1 MKATKEIVETRVR
14 EALSA
19 TPHKAFTVDKN
30 LEPYALYNALV
41 GTTFDEESYRVLA
54 ESEEGVQYLYD
65 HIPGGA
71 KLVKESEQVEESTTE
86 QEQTPNATPAK
97 PEAEPEAEPKAEP
110 EEEPKAESEAEPE
123 AEPNAEP
130 NAEPVVESEPE
141 KTTVPEVT
149 PEEVEAH
156 KGEEVTKEN
165 EKFDIDKDGDI
176 DNDDV
181 AKASEIEVV

>member
-71 KLVKESEQVEESTTE
+71 KLIKEGEQAEESVTE
-86 QEQTPNATPAK
+86 QEQTPDATPAK
-97 PEAEPEAEPKAEP
+97 PEAEPKAEPNAEPKAEP
-110 EEEPKAESEAEPE
+110 EAEPE
-123 AEPNAEP
+123 VEPKAEPNAEP
-130 NAEPVVESEPE
+130 KVKSESET
-141 KTTVPEVT
+141 TTVPEVT

-156 KGEEVTKEN
+156 KGEEVTEEN
-165 EKFDIDKDGDI
+165 EKFDIDNDGDI
-176 DNDDV
+176 DDDDV
-181 AKASEIEVV
+181 AKASEIEVA

>member
-41 GTTFDEESYRVLA
+41 GTTFDEASYRVLA

-71 KLVKESEQVEESTTE
+71 KLIKEGEQAEESTTE

-97 PEAEPEAEPKAEP
+97 SEAEPEAESK
-110 EEEPKAESEAEPE
+110 AEPE

-130 NAEPVVESEPE
+130 AVKSEPE
-141 KTTVPEVT
+141 TTTVPEVT

-156 KGEEVTKEN
+156 KGEAVTEEN

-176 DNDDV
+176 DDDDV
-181 AKASEIEVV
+181 AKSSEIEVI

>member
-1 MKATKEIVETRVR
+1 MKATKEIVETRVV

-41 GTTFDEESYRVLA
+41 GTTFDKASYDVLV

-71 KLVKESEQVEESTTE
+71 KLVKENKQVEESTPE

-97 PEAEPEAEPKAEP
+97 PEAEPEAEPKAE
-110 EEEPKAESEAEPE
+110 SEAEPE
-123 AEPNAEP
+123 AEP

-141 KTTVPEVT
+141 TTTVPEVT
-149 PEEVEAH
+149 PEEVEEH
-156 KGEEVTKEN
+156 KGEEVTEEN

>member
-1 MKATKEIVETRVR
+1 MKATREIVENRVV

-19 TPHKAFTVDKN
+19 TPHKAFTVDKQ
-30 LEPYALYNALV
+30 LAKYALYNALV
-41 GTTFDEESYRVLA
+41 GTTFDEESYEVLA

-71 KLVKESEQVEESTTE
+71 KLVKESKRVEESTE
-86 QEQTPNATPAK
+86 QEQTPDTTPT
-97 PEAEPEAEPKAEP
+97 EPEAEPDAEP
-110 EEEPKAESEAEPE
+110 EVEPK

-130 NAEPVVESEPE
+130 EVKSESET
-141 KTTVPEVT
+141 TTVPEVT

-156 KGEEVTKEN
+156 KGEEVTEEN
-165 EKFDIDKDGDI
+165 EKFDIDNDGDI
-176 DNDDV
+176 DDDDV

>member
-41 GTTFDEESYRVLA
+41 GTTFDEASYRVLA

-71 KLVKESEQVEESTTE
+71 KLIKEDEQAEESTTE
-86 QEQTPNATPAK
+86 QEQTPNATLTEPYAEHEIK
-97 PEAEPEAEPKAEP
+97 SEAEPEVKS
-110 EEEPKAESEAEPE
+110 KTEPE

-130 NAEPVVESEPE
+130 EAEPVVESEPE
-141 KTTVPEVT
+141 TTIVSEVT
-149 PEEVEAH
+149 PEEVEKH
-156 KGEEVTKEN
+156 KGEEVTEEN

>member
-1 MKATKEIVETRVR
+1 MKATREIVETRVV

-19 TPHKAFTVDKN
+19 TPHKAFTVDKQ
-30 LEPYALYNALV
+30 LAKYALYNALV
-41 GTTFDEESYRVLA
+41 GTTFDEASYEVLA

-71 KLVKESEQVEESTTE
+71 KLVKESEQAEESVAE

-97 PEAEPEAEPKAEP
+97 PEAEPEAEP
-110 EEEPKAESEAEPE
+110 
-123 AEPNAEP
+123 

-141 KTTVPEVT
+141 TTTVPEVT
-149 PEEVEAH
+149 PEEVEEH

-165 EKFDIDKDGDI
+165 KKFDIDEDGDI
-176 DNDDV
+176 DDDDV
-181 AKASEIEVV
+181 AKASKIEVA

>member
-1 MKATKEIVETRVR
+1 MKATKEIVETRVV

-19 TPHKAFTVDKN
+19 TPHKAFTVDKK

-41 GTTFDEESYRVLA
+41 GTTFDKASYDVLV

-71 KLVKESEQVEESTTE
+71 KLVKESEQAEESTTE
-86 QEQTPNATPAK
+86 QEQTPNATPATPAK
-97 PEAEPEAEPKAEP
+97 PEAEPEAEPDAEPEVEPEVEPKAEP
-110 EEEPKAESEAEPE
+110 EVKSESET
-123 AEPNAEP
+123 
-130 NAEPVVESEPE
+130 
-141 KTTVPEVT
+141 TTVPEVT

-156 KGEEVTKEN
+156 KGEEVTEEN

-176 DNDDV
+176 DDDDA
-181 AKASEIEVV
+181 AKASEIEVA

>member
-41 GTTFDEESYRVLA
+41 GTTFDKASYDVLV

-71 KLVKESEQVEESTTE
+71 KLVKENKQVEESTTE
-86 QEQTPNATPAK
+86 QEQTPDATPAK
-97 PEAEPEAEPKAEP
+97 PEAEPK
-110 EEEPKAESEAEPE
+110 AEPE
-123 AEPNAEP
+123 AEPA
-130 NAEPVVESEPE
+130 VEPE
-141 KTTVPEVT
+141 PETTTVIEVT

-156 KGEEVTKEN
+156 KGEAVTEEN

-176 DNDDV
+176 DDDDV
-181 AKASEIEVV
+181 AKSSEIEVI

>member
-41 GTTFDEESYRVLA
+41 GTTFDEASYRVLA

-97 PEAEPEAEPKAEP
+97 PEAEPKAEPEAEPEAEPKAEP
-110 EEEPKAESEAEPE
+110 KAEPDAEP
-123 AEPNAEP
+123 A
-130 NAEPVVESEPE
+130 VEFEPE
-141 KTTVPEVT
+141 TTTVPEVT

-156 KGEEVTKEN
+156 KGEEVTEEN
-165 EKFDIDKDGDI
+165 EKFDIDNDGDI
-176 DNDDV
+176 DDDDV
-181 AKASEIEVV
+181 AKASEIEVA

>member
-1 MKATKEIVETRVR
+1 MKATKEIVETRVV

-41 GTTFDEESYRVLA
+41 GTTFDEASYRVLA

-71 KLVKESEQVEESTTE
+71 KLVKENKQVEESTTE

-97 PEAEPEAEPKAEP
+97 PEAEPEVKSESEPKAEP
-110 EEEPKAESEAEPE
+110 EAEP
-123 AEPNAEP
+123 A
-130 NAEPVVESEPE
+130 VESEPE
-141 KTTVPEVT
+141 TTTVPEVT

-156 KGEEVTKEN
+156 KGEAVTEEN

-176 DNDDV
+176 DDDDV
-181 AKASEIEVV
+181 AKSSEIEVA

>member
-1 MKATKEIVETRVR
+1 MKATKEIVETRVV

-41 GTTFDEESYRVLA
+41 GTTFDAESYKTLV
-54 ESEEGVQYLYD
+54 EDEVGVQYLYD

-71 KLVKESEQVEESTTE
+71 KLVKESKRVEESAAE
-86 QEQTPNATPAK
+86 QEQTPGTTPTEPDAE
-97 PEAEPEAEPKAEP
+97 PEVKSDAEPEAEPDAEP
-110 EEEPKAESEAEPE
+110 A
-123 AEPNAEP
+123 
-130 NAEPVVESEPE
+130 VESEHE
-141 KTTVPEVT
+141 TITVPEVT
-149 PEEVEAH
+149 PEKVEEH

-176 DNDDV
+176 DDDDV
-181 AKASEIEVV
+181 AKSSEIEVVQK

>member
-1 MKATKEIVETRVR
+1 MKATKEIVETRVV

-41 GTTFDEESYRVLA
+41 GTTFDKASYDVLV

-71 KLVKESEQVEESTTE
+71 KLVKEGEQVEESTPE

-110 EEEPKAESEAEPE
+110 EVEPE
-123 AEPNAEP
+123 IT
-130 NAEPVVESEPE
+130 SEPE
-141 KTTVPEVT
+141 TTTVPEVT

-156 KGEEVTKEN
+156 KGEEVTEEN
-165 EKFDIDKDGDI
+165 KKFDIDEDGDI
-176 DNDDV
+176 DDDDV
-181 AKASEIEVV
+181 AKASEIEIV

>member
-41 GTTFDEESYRVLA
+41 GTTFDEASYRVLA

-71 KLVKESEQVEESTTE
+71 KLIKEGEQAEESTTE

-97 PEAEPEAEPKAEP
+97 SEAEPEAEPKAEP
-110 EEEPKAESEAEPE
+110 EIEPKAEPA
-123 AEPNAEP
+123 
-130 NAEPVVESEPE
+130 VESEPE
-141 KTTVPEVT
+141 TTTVPEVT

-156 KGEEVTKEN
+156 KGEAVTEEN

-176 DNDDV
+176 DDDDV
-181 AKASEIEVV
+181 AKSSEIEVI

>member
-1 MKATKEIVETRVR
+1 MKATKEIVETRVV

-41 GTTFDEESYRVLA
+41 GTTFDKASYDVLV

-71 KLVKESEQVEESTTE
+71 KLVKENKQVEESTTE
-86 QEQTPNATPAK
+86 QEQTPDATPAK
-97 PEAEPEAEPKAEP
+97 PEAEPEV
-110 EEEPKAESEAEPE
+110 EPE

-130 NAEPVVESEPE
+130 EVKSESET
-141 KTTVPEVT
+141 TTVLEVT

-156 KGEEVTKEN
+156 KGEEVTEEN
-165 EKFDIDKDGDI
+165 EKFDIDNDGDI
-176 DNDDV
+176 DDDDV
-181 AKASEIEVV
+181 AKASEIEVA

>member
-41 GTTFDEESYRVLA
+41 GTTFDAESYAVLA

-71 KLVKESEQVEESTTE
+71 KLIKEGEQVEESTTE
-86 QEQTPNATPAK
+86 QEPTPDATPAEHEVK
-97 PEAEPEAEPKAEP
+97 SEAEPEAEPKAEP
-110 EEEPKAESEAEPE
+110 E
-123 AEPNAEP
+123 
-130 NAEPVVESEPE
+130 AEPVVESEPE
-141 KTTVPEVT
+141 TTTVPEVT

-156 KGEEVTKEN
+156 KGEKVTEEN

-176 DNDDV
+176 DDDDV
-181 AKASEIEVV
+181 AKSSEIEVV

>member
-41 GTTFDEESYRVLA
+41 GTTFDEASYRVLA

-71 KLVKESEQVEESTTE
+71 KLVKEGEQVEESTTE
-86 QEQTPNATPAK
+86 QEQTPNVTPAK
-97 PEAEPEAEPKAEP
+97 PEAEPEVKSESEPKAEP
-110 EEEPKAESEAEPE
+110 DAEP
-123 AEPNAEP
+123 A
-130 NAEPVVESEPE
+130 VELEPE
-141 KTTVPEVT
+141 TTTVPEVT

-165 EKFDIDKDGDI
+165 EKFDLDKDGDI
-176 DNDDV
+176 DDDDV
-181 AKASEIEVV
+181 AKASEIEVA

>member
-1 MKATKEIVETRVR
+1 MKEKKEIVETRVV

-41 GTTFDEESYRVLA
+41 GTTFDKASYDVLV

-71 KLVKESEQVEESTTE
+71 KLVKESKQVEESTPE

-97 PEAEPEAEPKAEP
+97 PEAEP
-110 EEEPKAESEAEPE
+110 KAESEAEPE
-123 AEPNAEP
+123 AEPEVEP
-130 NAEPVVESEPE
+130 EVEPDVKSEPE
-141 KTTVPEVT
+141 TTTVPEVT
-149 PEEVEAH
+149 PEEVEEH
-156 KGEEVTKEN
+156 KGEEVTEEN
-165 EKFDIDKDGDI
+165 EKFGI
-176 DNDDV
+176 DNDV

>member
-1 MKATKEIVETRVR
+1 MKATKEIVETRVV

-41 GTTFDEESYRVLA
+41 GTTFDAESYAILA

-65 HIPGGA
+65 HIPGGV
-71 KLVKESEQVEESTTE
+71 KLVKEGETVE
-86 QEQTPNATPAK
+86 
-97 PEAEPEAEPKAEP
+97 
-110 EEEPKAESEAEPE
+110 
-123 AEPNAEP
+123 
-130 NAEPVVESEPE
+130 EPVVEPEPTPEPTPTPTPTPEPE
-141 KTTVPEVT
+141 PEPTPTPTPEPEPEPEPTPAPKVT
-149 PEEVEAH
+149 PEEVEEH
-156 KGEEVTKEN
+156 KGEEVTEEN

-181 AKASEIEVV
+181 AKASEIEVEA

>member
-1 MKATKEIVETRVR
+1 MKATKEIVETRVV

-19 TPHKAFTVDKN
+19 TPHKAFTVDKK

-41 GTTFDEESYRVLA
+41 GTTFDKASYDVLV

-71 KLVKESEQVEESTTE
+71 KLVKESERVEESTTE
-86 QEQTPNATPAK
+86 QEQTPDTTPT
-97 PEAEPEAEPKAEP
+97 EPEVEPKAEP
-110 EEEPKAESEAEPE
+110 NAEPE

-130 NAEPVVESEPE
+130 EVKSESET
-141 KTTVPEVT
+141 TTVPEVT

-156 KGEEVTKEN
+156 KGEEVTEEN
-165 EKFDIDKDGDI
+165 EKFDIDNDGDI
-176 DNDDV
+176 DDDDV
-181 AKASEIEVV
+181 AKASEIEVA

>member
-1 MKATKEIVETRVR
+1 MKATKEIVETRVV

-19 TPHKAFTVDKN
+19 TPHKAFTVDKQ
-30 LEPYALYNALV
+30 LAKYALYNALV

-71 KLVKESEQVEESTTE
+71 KLVKEGEQVEESTPE

-110 EEEPKAESEAEPE
+110 ETEPKAEPA
-123 AEPNAEP
+123 
-130 NAEPVVESEPE
+130 VESEPE
-141 KTTVPEVT
+141 TTTVPEVT

-156 KGEEVTKEN
+156 KGEAVTEEN

-176 DNDDV
+176 DDDDV
-181 AKASEIEVV
+181 AKSSEIEVI

>member
-1 MKATKEIVETRVR
+1 MKATKEIVETRVV

-41 GTTFDEESYRVLA
+41 GTTFDKASYDVLV

-71 KLVKESEQVEESTTE
+71 KLVKESKQVEESTPE
-86 QEQTPNATPAK
+86 QEQTPNATPA
-97 PEAEPEAEPKAEP
+97 EPEIK
-110 EEEPKAESEAEPE
+110 
-123 AEPNAEP
+123 
-130 NAEPVVESEPE
+130 SEPE
-141 KTTVPEVT
+141 TTTVPEVT
-149 PEEVEAH
+149 PEEVEEH
-156 KGEEVTKEN
+156 KGEEVTEEN
-165 EKFDIDKDGDI
+165 EKFGI
-176 DNDDV
+176 DNDV

>member
-41 GTTFDEESYRVLA
+41 GTTFDEASYRVLA

-71 KLVKESEQVEESTTE
+71 KLIKEDEQAEESTTE
-86 QEQTPNATPAK
+86 QEQTPNATPTE
-97 PEAEPEAEPKAEP
+97 PDAEPEAEPKAEP
-110 EEEPKAESEAEPE
+110 EIEPKAEPA
-123 AEPNAEP
+123 
-130 NAEPVVESEPE
+130 VESEPE
-141 KTTVPEVT
+141 TTTVPEVT

-156 KGEEVTKEN
+156 KGEAVTEEN

-176 DNDDV
+176 DDDDV
-181 AKASEIEVV
+181 AKSSEIEVI

>member
-1 MKATKEIVETRVR
+1 MKATKEIVETRVV

-41 GTTFDEESYRVLA
+41 GTTFDKASYDVLV

-71 KLVKESEQVEESTTE
+71 KLVKENKQVEESTTE

-97 PEAEPEAEPKAEP
+97 PEAEPEVKSESEPKAEP
-110 EEEPKAESEAEPE
+110 EAEP
-123 AEPNAEP
+123 A
-130 NAEPVVESEPE
+130 VESEPE
-141 KTTVPEVT
+141 TTTVPEVT

-156 KGEEVTKEN
+156 KGEAVTEEN

-176 DNDDV
+176 DDDDV
-181 AKASEIEVV
+181 AKSSEIEVA